1 MFIFI
6 FDEYSTEM
14 SCSYST
20 NIREYEYEY
29 EYVEYS
35 PIPDYT
41 LVREGYPFV
50 LGGDRT
56 NMSINKLAPQDTIG
70 S

>member
-1 MFIFI
+1 MFI
-6 FDEYSTEM
+6 FDEYSTEI

-35 PIPDYT
+35 PIPDISHGNQAISTPNDTRDPGMAFT
-41 LVREGYPFV
+41 LPPVVRLTY
-50 LGGDRT
+50 
-56 NMSINKLAPQDTIG
+56 
-70 S
+70 

>member
-1 MFIFI
+1 LNAMFIFI

-35 PIPDYT
+35 PIPD
-41 LVREGYPFV
+41 
-50 LGGDRT
+50 
-56 NMSINKLAPQDTIG
+56 LAIEVKQV
-70 S
+70 